1 MFGTIKKINFNRKM
15 MELNTEDLTLI
26 ERFLDKQLNET
37 DMAKFTQRRATDTD
51 FNAVVK
57 SYEEAILAVKL
68 AHEDKITAILKEE
81 QAKFNQAKVIPID
94 KNKPK
99 TFSILSRPV
108 VMKLKASRGSLA
120 AASIA
125 ALLIVGYW
133 FITKDIIKPLS
144 PLVAA
149 NFEPYPALGITRGE
163 NDNNVKSEALRT
175 YAVNDFKHAMPL
187 LQKAFDVER
196 DTMLLF
202 YKGIAAL
209 GVNDPNNALAIFTSL
224 QNQQTIPSE
233 MIEWYLALTYIELG
247 QKEKALPLLQKVGN
261 TEGGNRE
268 KAVALLEKLK

>member
-15 MELNTEDLTLI
+15 MELNTEDITLI

-51 FNAVVK
+51 FNAAVK
-57 SYEEAILAVKL
+57 SYEEAILAIKL
-68 AHEDKITAILKEE
+68 AHEDNITAILKEE
-81 QAKFNQAKVIPID
+81 QAKLNQAKVIPID

-99 TFSILSRPV
+99 TFSIL
-108 VMKLKASRGSLA
+108 RGSLA

-133 FITKDIIKPLS
+133 FFTKDSVKPLS

-149 NFEPYPALGITRGE
+149 NFEPYPALGIQRGE

-175 YAVNDFKHAMPL
+175 YAVNDFKHAIPL

-209 GVNDPNNALAIFTSL
+209 GVNDPNNAVAIFISL

-233 MIEWYLALTYIELG
+233 MIEWYLALAYIELG
-247 QKEKALPLLQKVGN
+247 QKENALPLLQKVGD
-261 TEGGNRE
+261 TEGENRE
-268 KAVALLEKLK
+268 KAVALLGKLK